1 MEITQASQKVLQEHY
16 QYLESSLDAQALS
29 GALFSKGLITL
40 ELNEELA
47 LFHTTRTQKN
57 GILLRYL
64 LRNSSPN
71 LIPQLC
77 EILSAEEANRY
88 IAREL
93 EGKSQSPNSTCT
105 SIYLTVAIFVESFK
119 KMINHTVIAQPSDGN
134 GMFNS

>member
-1 MEITQASQKVLQEHY
+1 MEITQVSQKVLQEHY

-29 GALFSKGLITL
+29 GALFSRGLITL

-93 EGKSQSPNSTCT
+93 EGEPQSRR
-105 SIYLTVAIFVESFK
+105 
-119 KMINHTVIAQPSDGN
+119 
-134 GMFNS
+134 